1 MDKIVLD
8 AFDIRNAENIT
19 LRGTVV
25 LEVALSVADYL
36 ETISDSTTDLPAESQ
51 DFLDAVNDYWRYV
64 EDGEPCEELVEDGI
78 DEMEPGEQIDCLW
91 CYLARHLHAYSQT
104 GTGGRALAQVGV
116 EIEWDL

>member
-1 MDKIVLD
+1 MNKIVLD

-36 ETISDSTTDLPAESQ
+36 ETISADLPEESQ
-51 DFLDAVNDYWRYV
+51 SFLDAVNDYWSYI

-104 GTGGRALAQVGV
+104 GAGGRALTQIGV